1 VPGGRERNGESLL
14 SRSLFLKVS
23 LSVGLVITL
32 TLASFAYFLIENQK
46 EHLLDTKKK
55 EIEILS
61 TLVSNWITNF
71 MLQGRAQDFH
81 NFFGPFRGREDQLEL
96 RILDASGAVLLSTQ
110 RNEKG
115 ISMAYLLAGHPV
127 LSGKSPVVREQM
139 MQGRPF
145 FSSLQAL
152 ENQPSCHSCH
162 GKDRKILG
170 LLNVALP
177 MEMIYQSISL
187 NRDLLI
193 ASTAITLL
201 LMAAAINFLLTRLVK
216 KPIGLLIETM
226 SRVEKGNLN
235 VEVDLGT
242 QDELGH
248 LGRSFSSMVQ
258 KLSLAQKELQRQQQQ
273 QLLQVRHLASLG
285 ELAASVAH
293 EVKNPLA
300 GIKLAIQVL
309 AKDPRVADSQ
319 RETIQEIVRSIDR
332 LDKTITDLLS
342 YSRISPPALK
352 LSNLHEVIEG
362 ALFSVKEEAQVT
374 GVQVV
379 RLFDPTLPF
388 LPLDPRQMEG
398 VFLNLFLNALQA
410 MPRGGTLTVQTKRGE
425 PGNRPPES
433 TAVGA
438 GPEEGWAEVTVT
450 DTGEGIPPEV
460 LGEIFRPF
468 FTTKAKGTGLGLSL
482 VQRVVE
488 QHNGQISAQSRVG
501 VGTTFCLLLPLP
513 APPPQGESV

>member
-1 VPGGRERNGESLL
+1 LL
-14 SRSLFLKVS
+14 RSLFLKVS

-32 TLASFAYFLIENQK
+32 TLASFAYFLMENQK

-61 TLVSNWITNF
+61 TLVSNWIANF
-71 MLQGRAQDFH
+71 MLEGRAQDFH
-81 NFFGPFRGREDQLEL
+81 NFFGPFRVREDRLEL
-96 RILDASGAVLLSTQ
+96 RILDPGGVVLLSSQ
-110 RNEKG
+110 KKEEG
-115 ISMAYLLAGHPV
+115 ISMAYLLAGHPD
-127 LSGKSPVVREQM
+127 LSGATPVVREQTIRG
-139 MQGRPF
+139 QPF

-152 ENQPSCHSCH
+152 KNQPSCFSCH
-162 GKDRKILG
+162 GESKNILG

-177 MEMIYQSISL
+177 LEMTHRSIAF
-187 NRDLLI
+187 NRNLLI

-201 LMAAAINFLLTRLVK
+201 LMTAAINFLLTRLVK
-216 KPIGLLIETM
+216 KPIALLIETM

-235 VEVDLGT
+235 VEVNLGT
-242 QDELGH
+242 RDELGH
-248 LGRSFSSMVQ
+248 LARSFTSMVQ
-258 KLSLAQKELQRQQQQ
+258 KLSLAQKELERQQEQQ
-273 QLLQVRHLASLG
+273 MLQVKHLASLG

-293 EVKNPLA
+293 EVKNPLT

-309 AKDPRVADSQ
+309 AKEPRVADSQ

-352 LSNLHEVIEG
+352 LSNLHEIIET

-374 GVQVV
+374 GVRVEK
-379 RLFDPTLPF
+379 LFDLTLPL

-410 MPRGGTLTVQTKRGE
+410 MPQGGVLTVQTKRRDSGDRRQE
-425 PGNRPPES
+425 GFSDPAS
-433 TAVGA
+433 
-438 GPEEGWAEVTVT
+438 PEEGWAEVTVT

-482 VQRVVE
+482 VQQVVE
-488 QHNGQISAQSRVG
+488 QHHGQISAQSRAG
-501 VGTTFCLLLPLP
+501 VGTTFSLLLPIAAQP
-513 APPPQGESV
+513 TQGEVV

>member
-1 VPGGRERNGESLL
+1 L

-32 TLASFAYFLIENQK
+32 TLASFAYFLMENQK

-71 MLQGRAQDFH
+71 MLQGRARDFH

-96 RILDASGAVLLSTQ
+96 RILDARGAVLLSSQ

-115 ISMAYLLAGHPV
+115 TSMAYLLAGHPD
-127 LSGKSPVVREQM
+127 LSGESPVVREQRI
-139 MQGRPF
+139 QGRPF

-162 GKDRKILG
+162 GKEQKILG

-177 MEMIYQSISL
+177 MEMVYQSISL

-216 KPIGLLIETM
+216 KPVGLLIETM

-235 VEVDLGT
+235 VEV
-242 QDELGH
+242 
-248 LGRSFSSMVQ
+248 V
-258 KLSLAQKELQRQQQQ
+258 K
-273 QLLQVRHLASLG
+273 HLASLG

-309 AKDPRVADSQ
+309 AKDSRVADSQ

-352 LSNLHEVIEG
+352 LSNLHEVIEA

-379 RLFDPTLPF
+379 RLFDPTLPL

-410 MPRGGTLTVQTKRGE
+410 MAQGGTLTVQTKRRE
-425 PGNRPPES
+425 SGNLPRES
-433 TAVGA
+433 TAGGA

-460 LGEIFRPF
+460 QGEIFRPF

-488 QHNGQISAQSRVG
+488 QHNGEISAQSRVG

-513 APPPQGESV
+513 AQHPQGDSV

>member
-1 VPGGRERNGESLL
+1 LF
-14 SRSLFLKVS
+14 RSLFLKVS

-32 TLASFAYFLIENQK
+32 TLASFAYFLMENQK

-71 MLQGRAQDFH
+71 MLEGRAQDFH
-81 NFFGPFRGREDQLEL
+81 NFFGPFRVREDRLEL
-96 RILDASGAVLLSTQ
+96 RILDPSGAVLLSSQ
-110 RNEKG
+110 RNEQG
-115 ISMAYLLAGHPV
+115 ISMANLLAGHPD
-127 LSGKSPVVREQM
+127 LSGKTPVVREQM
-139 MQGRPF
+139 IQGRPF

-162 GKDRKILG
+162 GEDKKILG

-177 MEMIYQSISL
+177 MEMTHRSIAF
-187 NRDLLI
+187 NRNLLI

-216 KPIGLLIETM
+216 KPIALLIETM

-235 VEVDLGT
+235 VEVNLGT
-242 QDELGH
+242 RDELGH

-258 KLSLAQKELQRQQQQ
+258 KLSLAQKELERQQQEQ
-273 QLLQVRHLASLG
+273 MLQVKHLASLG

-309 AKDPRVADSQ
+309 AKEPRVADSQ

-342 YSRISPPALK
+342 YSRISPPSLK
-352 LSNLHEVIEG
+352 PANLHEVIEA

-374 GVQVV
+374 GVRVEK
-379 RLFDPTLPF
+379 LFDLTLPL

-410 MPRGGTLTVQTKRGE
+410 MPQGGVLTVQTKRRDFGDRRQE
-425 PGNRPPES
+425 GFSDR
-433 TAVGA
+433 T

-482 VQRVVE
+482 VQQVVE
-488 QHNGQISAQSRVG
+488 QHHGQISAQSRAG
-501 VGTTFCLLLPLP
+501 VGTTFCLLLPIAAQP
-513 APPPQGESV
+513 TRGESV

>member
-1 VPGGRERNGESLL
+1 MF
-14 SRSLFLKVS
+14 RSLFLKVS

-46 EHLLDTKKK
+46 ENLLDTKRK

-71 MLQGRAQDFH
+71 MLEGRAQDFH
-81 NFFGPFRGREDQLEL
+81 NFFGPFRVREEQLEL
-96 RILDASGAVLLSTQ
+96 RILDPGGAVLLSSQ
-110 RNEKG
+110 KNEKG
-115 ISMAYLLAGHPV
+115 ISMAHLLAGHPD
-127 LSGKSPVVREQM
+127 LSGKTPVVREQII
-139 MQGRPF
+139 QGRPF

-152 ENQPSCHSCH
+152 KNQPSCFSCH
-162 GKDRKILG
+162 GEGQKILG

-177 MEMIYQSISL
+177 MEMIYRSIAF
-187 NRDLLI
+187 NRNLLI
-193 ASTAITLL
+193 ASTVLTLL

-216 KPIGLLIETM
+216 KPIALLIETM
-226 SRVEKGNLN
+226 SRVEQGNLK
-235 VEVDLGT
+235 VELNLST
-242 QDELGH
+242 RDELGH
-248 LGRSFSSMVQ
+248 LSRSFSSMV
-258 KLSLAQKELQRQQQQ
+258 KRLSVAQKELERQQQEQ
-273 QLLQVRHLASLG
+273 MLQVKHLASLG

-309 AKDPRVADSQ
+309 AKEPRVADSQ

-342 YSRISPPALK
+342 YSRTSPPTLK
-352 LSNLHEVIEG
+352 PSNLHEVLEAG
-362 ALFSVKEEAQVT
+362 LFSVKEEAQVT
-374 GVQVV
+374 GV
-379 RLFDPTLPF
+379 RMEKLFDLTLPL

-410 MPRGGTLTVQTKRGE
+410 MPQGGILTIQTRRRESGYRRQE
-425 PGNRPPES
+425 SVSDRP
-433 TAVGA
+433 

-450 DTGEGIPPEV
+450 DTGEGIPPGV

-468 FTTKAKGTGLGLSL
+468 YTTKAKGTGLGLSL

-488 QHNGQISAQSRVG
+488 QHHGQVFAQSRVG
-501 VGTTFCLLLPLP
+501 VGTTFYLFLPIP
-513 APPPQGESV
+513 AQPAKGESV

>member
-1 VPGGRERNGESLL
+1 MF
-14 SRSLFLKVS
+14 RSLFLKVS

-32 TLASFAYFLIENQK
+32 TLASFAYFLMENQK

-61 TLVSNWITNF
+61 TLVSNWIANF
-71 MLQGRAQDFH
+71 MLEGRAQDFH
-81 NFFGPFRGREDQLEL
+81 NFFGPFRVREEQLEL
-96 RILDASGAVLLSTQ
+96 RILDPSGAVLLSSQ

-115 ISMAYLLAGHPV
+115 ISMAYLLAGHPD
-127 LSGKSPVVREQM
+127 LSGKTPMVREQWI
-139 MQGRPF
+139 QGRPF

-152 ENQPSCHSCH
+152 ENQPSCFSCH
-162 GKDRKILG
+162 GEDKKILG

-177 MEMIYQSISL
+177 MEMTHRSIAF
-187 NRDLLI
+187 NRNLLI

-216 KPIGLLIETM
+216 KPIALLIETM
-226 SRVEKGNLN
+226 SQVEKGNLN
-235 VEVDLGT
+235 VEVNLGT
-242 QDELGH
+242 RDELGH

-258 KLSLAQKELQRQQQQ
+258 KLSLAQKELEKQQQQ
-273 QLLQVRHLASLG
+273 QMLQVKHLASLG

-309 AKDPRVADSQ
+309 AKEPCVADSQ
-319 RETIQEIVRSIDR
+319 RETIEEIVRSIDR

-342 YSRISPPALK
+342 YSRISPPAL
-352 LSNLHEVIEG
+352 SPVNLHEVIEA
-362 ALFSVKEEAQVT
+362 ALFSVKEEAHIA
-374 GVQVV
+374 GVRVEK
-379 RLFDPTLPF
+379 LFDLTLPL
-388 LPLDPRQMEG
+388 LPLDSRQMEG

-410 MPRGGTLTVQTKRGE
+410 MPQGGVLTVQTKRRESGHPRQE
-425 PGNRPPES
+425 NPPGSPGS
-433 TAVGA
+433 
-438 GPEEGWAEVTVT
+438 EEGWVEVTVT

-460 LGEIFRPF
+460 LGEVFRPF

-488 QHNGQISAQSRVG
+488 QHHGQVFVQSGTG
-501 VGTTFCLLLPLP
+501 VGTTFYLLLPISP
-513 APPPQGESV
+513 QPPKGEPV

>member
-1 VPGGRERNGESLL
+1 
-14 SRSLFLKVS
+14 
-23 LSVGLVITL
+23 LVITL
-32 TLASFAYFLIENQK
+32 TLASFAYFLMENQK

-61 TLVSNWITNF
+61 TLVSNWIANF
-71 MLQGRAQDFH
+71 MLEGRAQDFH
-81 NFFGPFRGREDQLEL
+81 NFFGPFRVREDQLEL
-96 RILDASGAVLLSTQ
+96 RILDPGGAVLLSSQ
-110 RNEKG
+110 KNEEG
-115 ISMAYLLAGHPV
+115 ISMAYLLTGHRE
-127 LSGKSPVVREQM
+127 LSGNPPVVREQM
-139 MQGRPF
+139 IHGRPF

-162 GKDRKILG
+162 GKDKKILG

-177 MEMIYQSISL
+177 MEMTHRSIAF
-187 NRDLLI
+187 NRNLLI

-201 LMAAAINFLLTRLVK
+201 LMSAMINFLLTRLVK
-216 KPIGLLIETM
+216 KPVALLVETM

-235 VEVDLGT
+235 VEVNLGT
-242 QDELGH
+242 RDELGH
-248 LGRSFSSMVQ
+248 LAQSFTSMVQ
-258 KLSLAQKELQRQQQQ
+258 KLSLAQKELERQQEQQ
-273 QLLQVRHLASLG
+273 MLQVKHLASLG

-309 AKDPRVADSQ
+309 AKEPHVADSQ

-352 LSNLHEVIEG
+352 PSNLHEVIEA
-362 ALFSVKEEAQVT
+362 ALFSVKEEALVT
-374 GVQVV
+374 GVRVEK
-379 RLFDPTLPF
+379 LFDLTLPL

-410 MPRGGTLTVQTKRGE
+410 MPQGGILTVQTR
-425 PGNRPPES
+425 RRES
-433 TAVGA
+433 GYRRQENNSGLP
-438 GPEEGWAEVTVT
+438 GPEEDWAEVTVT

-482 VQRVVE
+482 VQRVME
-488 QHNGQISAQSRVG
+488 QHHGQIFAQSREG
-501 VGTTFCLLLPLP
+501 VETTFYLLLPFP
-513 APPPQGESV
+513 AQPTRGEP

>member
-1 VPGGRERNGESLL
+1 M
-14 SRSLFLKVS
+14 
-23 LSVGLVITL
+23 
-32 TLASFAYFLIENQK
+32 ENQK

-61 TLVSNWITNF
+61 TLVSNWIANF
-71 MLQGRAQDFH
+71 MLEGRAQDFH
-81 NFFGPFRGREDQLEL
+81 NFFGPFRVREDQLEL
-96 RILDASGAVLLSTQ
+96 RILDPAGTVLLSSQ
-110 RNEKG
+110 KNEKE
-115 ISMAYLLAGHPV
+115 ISLAYLLVGHPD
-127 LSGKSPVVREQM
+127 LSGTTPAVREQTIHG
-139 MQGRPF
+139 QPF

-162 GKDRKILG
+162 GKDNKILG

-177 MEMIYQSISL
+177 MEMIHRSITF
-187 NRDLLI
+187 NRNLLI

-216 KPIGLLIETM
+216 RPVALLIETM

-235 VEVDLGT
+235 VEVKLGT
-242 QDELGH
+242 RDELGH
-248 LGRSFSSMVQ
+248 LARSFSSMVQ
-258 KLSLAQKELQRQQQQ
+258 KLSLAQKELERQQQQ
-273 QLLQVRHLASLG
+273 QMLQVKHLASLG

-309 AKDPRVADSQ
+309 AKEPRVADSQ

-352 LSNLHEVIEG
+352 LSNLHEIIET

-374 GVQVV
+374 GVRVEKS
-379 RLFDPTLPF
+379 FDLTLPL
-388 LPLDPRQMEG
+388 LPLDSRQMEG

-410 MPRGGTLTVQTKRGE
+410 MPQGGVLTVQTKRRDSGDRRQE
-425 PGNRPPES
+425 GFFDR
-433 TAVGA
+433 AGA
-438 GPEEGWAEVTVT
+438 EEGWVEVNVT

-460 LGEIFRPF
+460 LGEVFRPF

-482 VQRVVE
+482 VQQVVE
-488 QHNGQISAQSRVG
+488 QHHGQISAQSRVG
-501 VGTTFCLLLPLP
+501 VGTTFCLLLPIATQP
-513 APPPQGESV
+513 TQGESV

>member
-1 VPGGRERNGESLL
+1 
-14 SRSLFLKVS
+14 
-23 LSVGLVITL
+23 
-32 TLASFAYFLIENQK
+32 
-46 EHLLDTKKK
+46 
-55 EIEILS
+55 
-61 TLVSNWITNF
+61 
-71 MLQGRAQDFH
+71 
-81 NFFGPFRGREDQLEL
+81 
-96 RILDASGAVLLSTQ
+96 
-110 RNEKG
+110 
-115 ISMAYLLAGHPV
+115 
-127 LSGKSPVVREQM
+127 
-139 MQGRPF
+139 
-145 FSSLQAL
+145 
-152 ENQPSCHSCH
+152 
-162 GKDRKILG
+162 
-170 LLNVALP
+170 
-177 MEMIYQSISL
+177 
-187 NRDLLI
+187 
-193 ASTAITLL
+193 
-201 LMAAAINFLLTRLVK
+201 
-216 KPIGLLIETM
+216 
-226 SRVEKGNLN
+226 
-235 VEVDLGT
+235 
-242 QDELGH
+242 
-248 LGRSFSSMVQ
+248 
-258 KLSLAQKELQRQQQQ
+258 LQRQQQQ

-342 YSRISPPALK
+342 YSRISPPLLK
-352 LSNLHEVIEG
+352 PSNLHKVIEA

-410 MPRGGTLTVQTKRGE
+410 MPQGGTLTVQTKRGE

-482 VQRVVE
+482 VQSVVE